1 MTQLKWSAVMV
12 IALSTSAHGGGFERA
27 DQSVAI
33 LFKEGRQLE
42 FGLRAGFPEVDG
54 VATAISPTPGVESG
68 NIAENFV
75 DFFASYKFDINDSFS
90 AAVIYDEPFAT
101 DIAYPTSNYFLSGA
115 NADLKVRE
123 LVGVVQY
130 NLPPSLAVLGG
141 GFSVYAGPRVSF
153 LTAEAE
159 IPTSNGFKIDVDSKF
174 GVGYVVGAAWERPD
188 LGMRVAVTYNSE
200 IKNDLDSTES
210 LANGLVVEGVTALDT
225 PQSLMLEVQTG
236 LNPKTLLFG
245 SVRWVEWGSFTIE
258 PPLFSSGGNPLA
270 FFPDDTITSR
280 LGVGRKLTD
289 DFSVFG
295 AVGYEAGVGGQ
306 FGNLTP
312 RDGFFSFTLGGTYT
326 YERVSLTL
334 GARYALLGDA
344 DTAPGPDGPT
354 VAQFRDND
362 AFFVGARIGID
373 LN

>member
-1 MTQLKWSAVMV
+1 MV
-12 IALSTSAHGGGFERA
+12 IALSTTAHAGGFERA
-27 DQSVAI
+27 DQSVSI

-42 FGLRAGFPEVDG
+42 FGFRAGYPDVSG
-54 VATAISPTPGVESG
+54 VATAMSPTPGVNSG

-75 DFFASYKFDINDSFS
+75 DFHAAFKFDINESFS
-90 AAVIYDEPFAT
+90 AAIIYDEPFAT

-123 LVGVVQY
+123 LAGVLQY
-130 NLPPSLAVLGG
+130 NLPPSMAVLGG

-153 LTAEAE
+153 LTANAG
-159 IPTSNGFKIDVDSKF
+159 IPTSNGYQIDVDDEF
-174 GVGYVVGAAWERPD
+174 GFGYVAGAAWERPD

-200 IKNDLDSTES
+200 IKNDLDSTET
-210 LANGLVVEGVTALDT
+210 LANGLVVNGETALDT
-225 PQSLMLEVQTG
+225 PQSVMLEFQTG

-245 SVRWVEWGSFTIE
+245 SVRWVEWGDFTIE

-289 DFSVFG
+289 DFSIFG
-295 AVGYEAGVGGQ
+295 DVGYEAGVGGK

-312 RDGFFSFTLGGTYT
+312 RDGFFSFALGSTYT
-326 YERVSLTL
+326 YERVSITL

-344 DTAPGPDGPT
+344 DTAPGPGGPT
-354 VAQFRDND
+354 VAQFRNND
-362 AFFVGARIGID
+362 AFFVGSRIGID
-373 LN
+373 LDWDRAVAAR